1 MNILLF
7 GIIGII
13 GIIILI
19 INTNKN
25 SKFTNNN
32 SLLVSKYWDN
42 YRIGDVF
49 FSPKSSKHYTDLSF
63 YDNVL
68 YHKDKYPGTIASEY
82 IKRNIDSK
90 DQDIQLLKK
99 IIEEK
104 KKQTKVAPIDDNE
117 LILHIRIG
125 DVLCVN
131 LDWGDIDHYSKKNDS
146 VWWNNVI
153 KYIKDNDISKVTIL
167 ASSHKNK
174 CINESIEYIDDRKN
188 FLMKSGLKVNLRTG
202 KSPDED
208 ILYVTNAKHF
218 ISTGGN
224 YGKLLN
230 TIKK

>member
-13 GIIILI
+13 LLIILI
-19 INTNKN
+19 INTKKN
-25 SKFTNNN
+25 SKFTSNN

-42 YRIGDVF
+42 YRVGDVF
-49 FSPKSSKHYTDLSF
+49 ITSTNSKHYNSNF

-82 IKRNIDSK
+82 LKRNIDSK

-104 KKQTKVAPIDDNE
+104 KKQTKVDSIDDNE

-125 DVLCVN
+125 DVLCVK
-131 LDWGDIDHYSKKNDS
+131 LDWADIDHYSKKNDTE
-146 VWWNNVI
+146 WWNNVI
-153 KYIKDNDISKVTIL
+153 KYIKDNGITKVTIL
-167 ASSHKNK
+167 AGAHKNM
-174 CINESIEYIDDRKN
+174 CIKESIEYIDDRKN

-202 KSPDED
+202 QSPDED
-208 ILYVTNAKHF
+208 ILYVSNAKHF
-218 ISTGGN
+218 MSTGGN
-224 YGKLLN
+224 YGRLLN
-230 TIKK
+230 IIKK